1 MQREAII
8 VMLGFCLTILV
19 ASAIV
24 ADAGPLDP
32 PGGPVASSMKTLDD
46 VEPRIPLNQSTA
58 PGDADSLFKI
68 TEAGSYYLTGNIQG
82 VASKHA
88 IEIAVPSV
96 TLDLAGFTM
105 NGAPSSLDAIHVEP
119 VGLPLLIEIR
129 NGTISG
135 WTEDGIDAEAAIGIR
150 IEDVAVTLCQGFA
163 FRLGDQA
170 RLSGCA
176 ASFSQIGFFGG
187 ESCLLDRCR
196 ADLITLGAGFHFEN
210 GTDISHCHANG
221 AAGSGFIMGSYS
233 QISDCAATGNDSA
246 GFQIGVQS
254 VITRCLANLN
264 GLVGLSANDST
275 IIDCRASANQGS
287 GVDVVAST
295 ILNTVCD
302 ANNDVGIDAGSAS
315 IVKSCSAHN
324 NSSHGIEV
332 NDDCIV
338 EGNSSRSNGFNGVG
352 AGIYVAGDDN
362 RIEGNL
368 LHYNDYGLDVD
379 GMRNII
385 VRNNARGNGANFAQV
400 GGGNILGTVVGST
413 ATMNASENDL
423 INLSF

>member
-163 FRLGDQA
+163 FRLGDQVYGSPA
-170 RLSGCA
+170 ESTEFPRQQIVPISRTIINNKPLSRALKLLLKGVTEDEQYRNLSGIA
-176 ASFSQIGFFGG
+176 TDLKFYSARIRNRTAQINLKFEDEEIVE
-187 ESCLLDRCR
+187 ESW
-196 ADLITLGAGFHFEN
+196 E
-210 GTDISHCHANG
+210 
-221 AAGSGFIMGSYS
+221 GSGFK
-233 QISDCAATGNDSA
+233 NDD
-246 GFQIGVQS
+246 F
-254 VITRCLANLN
+254 
-264 GLVGLSANDST
+264 
-275 IIDCRASANQGS
+275 
-287 GVDVVAST
+287 
-295 ILNTVCD
+295 
-302 ANNDVGIDAGSAS
+302 
-315 IVKSCSAHN
+315 VKAVELTARQFP
-324 NSSHGIEV
+324 GIERV
-332 NDDCIV
+332 SICV
-338 EGNSSRSNGFNGVG
+338 NGVENYADFG
-352 AGIYVAGDDN
+352 SEPIKCSF
-362 RIEGNL
+362 
-368 LHYNDYGLDVD
+368 
-379 GMRNII
+379 GM
-385 VRNNARGNGANFAQV
+385 FKTQH
-400 GGGNILGTVVGST
+400 
-413 ATMNASENDL
+413 
-423 INLSF
+423 